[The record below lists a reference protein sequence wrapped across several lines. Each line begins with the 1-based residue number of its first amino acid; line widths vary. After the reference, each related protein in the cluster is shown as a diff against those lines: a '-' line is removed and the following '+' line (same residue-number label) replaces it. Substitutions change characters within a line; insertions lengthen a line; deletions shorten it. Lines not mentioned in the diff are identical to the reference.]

1 MYNIICLSLS
11 IYIYIDKYTHIYI
24 YREREREREREGM
37 GQAFSTKPSMCSCL
51 LVPFAAVKNHENHLH
66 NQTLQ
71 S

>member
-1 MYNIICLSLS
+1 MSLSL
-11 IYIYIDKYTHIYI
+11 YIYI
-24 YREREREREREGM
+24 YRQIYTYIYIEREREREREGM